1 MRKASK
7 LPIRIVALA
16 MALMLAGSIGSVL
29 AAPEERAPD
38 ATIGVVYADGR
49 QTEDVALF
57 RVESGSDE
65 LYMSAF
71 DLARIFK
78 ATKYWSPA
86 IRKLIL
92 RIDVHRY
99 LFTLDTRVVL
109 VDEEPILLRVPVRYV
124 DGSVMIPL
132 EFIGEVLGP
141 RSAEEIDLDEE
152 RFVLTLGSPEYNVL
166 DIDFVEDE
174 AGTRAEIHLTE
185 ELLYHVDSETP
196 GLLRIKIYGGKL
208 NPLKLTIPE
217 GKGLFNRVRAE
228 QTEHDSYLFFDVKRT
243 AARFKVEF
251 ETAGTVLERERKL
264 VIFLEKGELPEIP
277 DVDFA
282 GKKMLEILD
291 DETARRGQEP
301 VRVVAID
308 PGHGG
313 VDNGKVGVSGA
324 LEKDINLEVAL
335 MLRDRIAGELGIE
348 VILTRAEDELIP
360 FDKRVETAN
369 AAGADLFISIHCN
382 GWHSPNAGGFET
394 LFLSPARTEDEARLA
409 REENASIR
417 FENPDLDPDAAD
429 DLDFILWDMVQN
441 EFINES
447 SDLAEIVQK
456 ELDEVLDIRNRGVK
470 QGGLR
475 VLKGLTMPAV
485 LVELAFLSNPRE
497 EQLLSN
503 KEFREDV
510 ARGIVEAIRRY
521 EGMQSTGS
529 GR

>member
-1 MRKASK
+1 LAAFT
-7 LPIRIVALA
+7 VALA
-16 MALMLAGSIGSVL
+16 LLHGPMASAY
-29 AAPEERAPD
+29 AAPDEREPD

-49 QTEDVALF
+49 QTEDISLF
-57 RVESGSDE
+57 RLEDGSDE

-71 DLARIFK
+71 DLARVFK
-78 ATKYWSPA
+78 ATKYWSPGV
-86 IRKLIL
+86 RKLVL

-109 VDEEPILLRVPVRYV
+109 VDDEPVMLRVPVRYT
-124 DGSVMIPL
+124 DGSIMIPL
-132 EFIGEVLGP
+132 EFIAEVLAP
-141 RSAEEIDLDEE
+141 RSWEEVDLDEE
-152 RFVLTLGSPEYNVL
+152 RSVLTLGTPEYNIT
-166 DIDFVEDE
+166 DIGFVEDDD
-174 AGTRAEIHLTE
+174 GTRAEIHLSE

-208 NPLKLTIPE
+208 NPLKMTIPE
-217 GKGLFNRVRAE
+217 GRGLFNRVRAE
-228 QTEHDSYLFFDVKRT
+228 QAEHDAYLFFDVKRT

-277 DVDFA
+277 DVDYA

-291 DETARRGQEP
+291 DETAARDQEP
-301 VRVVAID
+301 VRIVAID

-313 VDNGKVGVSGA
+313 VDNGKVGVSGV
-324 LEKDINLEVAL
+324 LEKDVNLEVAL
-335 MLRDRIAGELGIE
+335 MLRDRIAEELGVE
-348 VILTRAEDELIP
+348 VVLTRVDDQLIP
-360 FDKRVETAN
+360 FDRRVEIAN

-382 GWHSPNAGGFET
+382 GWYNSRAGGFET

-417 FENPDLDPDAAD
+417 FENPDLDPDEVD

-447 SDLAEIVQK
+447 SDLAEIVQR
-456 ELDEVLDIRNRGVK
+456 ELDGALNIRNRGVK

-485 LVELAFLSNPRE
+485 LVEMAFLSNPRE
-497 EQLLSN
+497 EELLTSRD
-503 KEFREDV
+503 FRQDV
-510 ARGIVEAIRRY
+510 VRGIVEAIRRY
-521 EGMQSTGS
+521 EGMRSAGF